1 MSDDLLWA
9 LIEIEF
15 EEAMSE
21 FVEATGLI
29 SRHHHTD
36 GQAICTVVCICVCP
50 LERVSTTF
58 SKLVMRLLGVS

>member
-21 FVEATGLI
+21 FVEVWFAFAFVRLTG
-29 SRHHHTD
+29 SPPPSPD
-36 GQAICTVVCICVCP
+36 W
-50 LERVSTTF
+50 
-58 SKLVMRLLGVS
+58 